1 MELTCEL
8 SPLAYQALYQTLS
21 HQTDLRSAAIAR
33 IEQAGG
39 TRDTL
44 QDLSRGYQALWK
56 FEVDQAA
63 GDPAQLWAM
72 NQKHA
77 WLATWVLASLRHRL
91 KRPSEEFSAQVRR
104 IIADEIKALFGSA
117 TPPETFQATVLAWTL
132 GQVRGRLDVSLPVI
146 PAIAVSDPDVA
157 LAYTGLII
165 HLLDLQGVGQPWP
178 EVASS
183 ATVWR
188 SAGIID
194 GLNTQKS
201 KLLMPAIKE
210 AMQQATDVI
219 PPAVAS
225 LLWDHW
231 TEFHKIRNGL
241 THVWKISNE
250 YSFRDLVARV
260 GEWGDVELSIR
271 GITYFV
277 FSEVSYSVFEDA
289 DFGADRLLN
298 EVFQE
303 LSSYMISS

>member
-8 SPLAYQALYQTLS
+8 SPLAYQALYQTLAR
-21 HQTDLRSAAIAR
+21 QTDLRSAALAR

-44 QDLSRGYQALWK
+44 PYLSRGYQALWE

-72 NQKHA
+72 DQNHA
-77 WLATWVLASLRHRL
+77 RLATWVLASLRHRL
-91 KRPSEEFSAQVRR
+91 KRPSEEFSAQVRNL
-104 IIADEIKALFGSA
+104 IADETQERFSSM
-117 TPPETFQATVLAWTL
+117 TPMEMFQPTVLAWTL
-132 GQVRGRLDVSLPVI
+132 GQVRGRLDVSLPAI
-146 PAIAVSDPDVA
+146 PAIAVPDPDVA
-157 LAYTGLII
+157 LAYTGLIV
-165 HLLDLQGVGQPWP
+165 HLLDLQDVRQPWP

-183 ATVWR
+183 ASVWR

-201 KLLMPAIKE
+201 RLLRPAIEE
-210 AMQQATDVI
+210 AMRQATDVI

-225 LLWDHW
+225 RLWDHW
-231 TEFHKIRNGL
+231 TDFQKIRNGL

-250 YSFRDLVARV
+250 YTFRDLVARV
-260 GEWGDVELSIR
+260 GEWGDILPSIR

-277 FSEVSYSVFEDA
+277 FSEVSYSVFEDS
-289 DFGADRLLN
+289 DFGADRLLDD
-298 EVFQE
+298 VLQQ
-303 LSSYMISS
+303 LSSYTGV